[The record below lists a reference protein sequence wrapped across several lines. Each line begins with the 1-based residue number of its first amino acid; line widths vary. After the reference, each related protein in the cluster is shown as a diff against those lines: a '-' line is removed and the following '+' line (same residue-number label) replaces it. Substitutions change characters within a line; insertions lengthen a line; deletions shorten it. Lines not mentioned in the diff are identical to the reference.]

1 MVAGM
6 IEDEAANCFYMY
18 VRAGAPGRVLS
29 ANVMYIFNFQLSTFN
44 IDIIKNTRTTTRT
57 HTPSI
62 NILE

>member
-18 VRAGAPGRVLS
+18 VRAGAPGRVLMS
-29 ANVMYIFNFQLSTFN
+29 CIFQLSTFN

-57 HTPSI
+57 PSI